1 MNICLIPARSGSKRI
16 KNKNIINFFGKPII
30 AYTIEAAIKSKLFDE
45 VMVST
50 DSTKVAKIATK
61 YGATIPFIRPKNIS
75 NDYSTDIQV
84 INHFIRFTKQKKNKH
99 NFLCYL
105 YPINPLLK
113 ISTLKKCFN
122 LIKKEDCQRV
132 MTIAKFNY
140 PIQRALF
147 KDNNKN
153 LVFFNK
159 KYEYYRSQDLI
170 DAYQDAAQCY
180 WYNLKKINRTKL
192 SKKLTTKGIELKNF
206 EFCDVDTFEDLSN
219 LKRLFKLK
227 RKNNFK

>member
-30 AYTIEAAIKSKLFDE
+30 SYAIQLAKKSKLFDE
-45 VMVST
+45 VIVST
-50 DSTKVAKIATK
+50 DSRRVAKIAIN
-61 YGATIPFIRPKNIS
+61 YGAKIPFIRPKNIS
-75 NDYSTDIQV
+75 DDYSKDIQV
-84 INHFIRFTKQKKNKH
+84 INHFLNFKHQKKKKY

-122 LIKKEDCQRV
+122 LIKKGNCQRV

-140 PIQRALF
+140 PIQRALY
-147 KDNNKN
+147 KDKRHN

-159 KYEYYRSQDLI
+159 KYQNYRSQDLI
-170 DAYQDAAQCY
+170 QAYQDAAQCY
-180 WYNLKKINRTKL
+180 WFNLKKIKQIGLNN
-192 SKKLTTKGIELKNF
+192 KLTTKGIELKEF
-206 EFCDVDTFEDLSN
+206 EFCDVDTMEDLSN
-219 LKRLFKLK
+219 LKRLYKLNKK
-227 RKNNFK
+227 R